1 MEDNKNLGNETVE
14 ETGAENET
22 VDTTGAND
30 TETEETTETTFTQ
43 KELDARIQSETDK
56 VRTKYNKKLKTLRE
70 TIESL
75 EKEIQD
81 AKPVEKSEQEKD
93 YETRLAALEAREKA
107 QTLNEALDAK
117 GIDRAM
123 AKFLNA
129 DVNVDDLATAID
141 ALVTNRNKKNSYV
154 PTGHKSGETMTK
166 EEFKKLSY
174 DEKERLYKESP
185 ELYKALAR

>member
-141 ALVTNRNKKNSYV
+141 ALVTNRNKENSYV

-185 ELYKALAR
+185 ELYKTLAR

>member
-1 MEDNKNLGNETVE
+1 
-14 ETGAENET
+14 
-22 VDTTGAND
+22 
-30 TETEETTETTFTQ
+30 
-43 KELDARIQSETDK
+43 
-56 VRTKYNKKLKTLRE
+56 
-70 TIESL
+70 
-75 EKEIQD
+75 
-81 AKPVEKSEQEKD
+81 
-93 YETRLAALEAREKA
+93 
-107 QTLNEALDAK
+107 
-117 GIDRAM
+117 M

-185 ELYKALAR
+185 ELYKTLAR